1 MQMPMHQITCN
12 HSVCGNKVAFQARL
26 TRVSSSSTRNSPRL
40 SRNNEVSR
48 RLCFWL

>member
-1 MQMPMHQITCN
+1 MQMPMHQITCS